1 MNAWL
6 DDDPDLPA
14 RRGGARLLR
23 ASRSAASAVGVVRAA
38 RRRSSRSASGSTRS
52 RASTSRRACSSSSRR
67 RGSATCNVSY
77 HVGMFGFSLWLVGLT
92 VVVMAAAIAYAFLAG
107 RDRPRAYYGLMLL
120 LTGAIVGVFTAQ
132 DLLALLRDVRGDAD
146 PALRA
151 RRRVG
156 RRGTARRDVQVR
168 RVHDGGLA
176 ADARLDHRARALAGD
191 VRPRRL
197 GHELVELDLP
207 RLRRR
212 VRGQGAALPV
222 PRLAAGRVPR
232 GVAGGRRPC

>member
-1 MNAWL
+1 
-6 DDDPDLPA
+6 
-14 RRGGARLLR
+14 
-23 ASRSAASAVGVVRAA
+23 
-38 RRRSSRSASGSTRS
+38 
-52 RASTSRRACSSSSRR
+52 
-67 RGSATCNVSY
+67 
-77 HVGMFGFSLWLVGLT
+77 MFGFSLWLVGLT

-107 RDRPRAYYGLMLL
+107 RDRPRAYYGLMLM

-132 DLLALLRDVRGDAD
+132 DLLLFYVMFEAMLIPLYV
-146 PALRA
+146 L
-151 RRRVG
+151 VG
-156 RRGTARRDVQVR
+156 VWGGAGPARRDVQVR

-197 GHELVELDLP
+197 GDELVELDLP

-212 VRGQGAALPV
+212 VRREGAALPV
-222 PRLAAGRVPR
+222 PRLAARRVPR